1 MNQKTQQRNLSEIEE
16 ILIKQKK
23 ETGYAQNSIRICEN
37 DLEHLRTFME
47 QEGAE
52 LYSADIG
59 ERYLAT
65 EYCNKTD
72 IRHSRCRSFISQ
84 LDDCIPLDIVTSC
97 RI

>member
-23 ETGYAQNSIRICEN
+23 EMGYAQNSIRICEN

-52 LYSADIG
+52 LYGSSSKSKMSSDI
-59 ERYLAT
+59 
-65 EYCNKTD
+65 
-72 IRHSRCRSFISQ
+72 
-84 LDDCIPLDIVTSC
+84 
-97 RI
+97 